1 MSRIFDL
8 LDRTASFGE
17 KCIDFAK
24 MVPKNTITYPLIN
37 QFIRSS
43 TSVGANY
50 CEADHAESRKDF
62 EHKLGICKKEASE
75 TKYWI
80 RMLVRAEPSLKP
92 EAVVLWKEADE
103 LRRIFLAIIKSSQA
117 RNAAEPVA

>member
-24 MVPKNTITYPLIN
+24 MVPKNTITFPLIN
-37 QFIRSS
+37 QFIRSG

-103 LRRIFLAIIKSSQA
+103 LRRIFLAIIKSSQT
-117 RNAAEPVA
+117 RNTAGTNV